1 MKSLGVL
8 IFFLLAWPGARA
20 QAPLEPAA
28 APPAQE
34 HERQPANAPALT
46 LELLQVAALQANP
59 EIRIL
64 SQQAVAA
71 GERVGA
77 AGSLDD
83 PTFQYRG
90 WGVPWREPW
99 NLNQAQNM
107 FMVSQSFPGPG
118 KRALRSQIAQQDVS
132 IAKVMLEAKKRE
144 VAARARTAFYGLLR
158 NSQELRLHE
167 EQVALARQGME
178 AARIKYT
185 VGRVP
190 QQDLLKAQIA
200 VSRLV
205 EHLFTLQQE
214 GRLARLELNAL
225 LGRDP
230 AAPLEVTGEYGVPG
244 ELPALAEL
252 ERVALENR
260 PELLATSAA
269 VHRSETQA
277 RLAAKAYTPDYTLG
291 FGYMQQPA
299 GSRFRS
305 AYMAE
310 LSLTLPWFN
319 RRRHESEIAEARA
332 ERTVWK
338 AEYENRRVLVFREI
352 QEALIRAETARQIVV
367 LYRDTLR
374 PQTRTSLKAAVAAYR
389 NDRTDFLNL
398 LDSQNAALDVEYAY
412 FRALS
417 EFAARR
423 ADLERAVGAP
433 LPQGAQVPAVQTT
446 AEVKP

>member
-1 MKSLGVL
+1 MKSARIL
-8 IFFLLAWPGARA
+8 IFLLLVWTAARA
-20 QAPLEPAA
+20 QAPLPAA
-28 APPAQE
+28 AGPPAQE
-34 HERQPANAPALT
+34 HEAHPADVPAMG
-46 LELLQVAALQANP
+46 LEQLQAAALEANP
-59 EIRIL
+59 EIKVLARGTG
-64 SQQAVAA
+64 AAEARVPAA
-71 GERVGA
+71 GA
-77 AGSLDD
+77 LDD
-83 PTFQYRG
+83 PSFMYRG
-90 WGVPWREPW
+90 WGVPLRQPW

-107 FMVSQSFPGPG
+107 FAVTQAFPGPG

-132 IAKVMLEAKKRE
+132 IAKAVLEAKKRE
-144 VAARARTAFYGLLR
+144 VSSRVRTAFYELLR

-190 QQDLLKAQIA
+190 QQDVLKAQIA
-200 VSRLV
+200 VTRLV
-205 EHLFTLQQE
+205 EHLLTLQQE
-214 GRLARLELNAL
+214 GRLARVELNTL

-230 AAPLEVTGEYGVPG
+230 AAPLEVAGEYAVPT
-244 ELPALAEL
+244 ELPSLAEL
-252 ERVALENR
+252 ERIALENR
-260 PELLATSAA
+260 PELEAASAA
-269 VHRSETQA
+269 IRRSETKTQ
-277 RLAAKAYTPDYTLG
+277 LAGKTYTPDYSVS
-291 FGYMQQPA
+291 FGYMLQPA
-299 GSRFRS
+299 GSAFRN

-310 LSLTLPWFN
+310 VSVSLPWFN

-332 ERTVWK
+332 ERTVWR
-338 AEYENRRVLVFREI
+338 AEYEARRVLVFREI
-352 QEALIRAETARQIVV
+352 QEARIRAETAKQMVG

-374 PQTRTSLKAAVAAYR
+374 PQAQTSLKAAVAAYR

-417 EFAARR
+417 EFEERR

-433 LPQGAQVPAVQTT
+433 LPARAPAAETT